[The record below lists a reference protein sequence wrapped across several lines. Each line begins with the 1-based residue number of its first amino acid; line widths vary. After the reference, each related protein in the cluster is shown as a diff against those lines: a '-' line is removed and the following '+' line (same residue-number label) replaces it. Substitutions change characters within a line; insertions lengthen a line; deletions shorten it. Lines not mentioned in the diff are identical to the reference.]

1 MKKKT
6 LDSLDNEIIRLL
18 TEDGRIPI
26 GDMATRLNVT
36 APTVRSRIKNLE
48 ESGMMKVSGLIDTY
62 QHQEIITALVGL
74 DIQSHGK
81 LDQILEK
88 VSRLDNV
95 TWAAVVTGRYDIFA
109 EVVVTGGTQEL
120 YRFTSEI
127 IPKVGT
133 VLKSETFVIIKSK
146 QKWVRLPKAV
156 EGI

>member
-1 MKKKT
+1 MAKRVI
-6 LDSLDNEIIRLL
+6 DSLDNKIIRLL
-18 TEDGRIPI
+18 TENGRIPI
-26 GDMATRLNVT
+26 GDMAARLNVT
-36 APTVRSRIKNLE
+36 APTIRSRIKSLE
-48 ESGMMKVSGLIDTY
+48 ESGMLKVSGLIDTY
-62 QHQEIITALVGL
+62 QHQDIITALIGL
-74 DIQSHGK
+74 NIRSYGK

-109 EVVVTGGTQEL
+109 EVVVTGGTQDL
-120 YRFTSEI
+120 YRFTTEI

-156 EGI
+156 EEI

>member
-1 MKKKT
+1 M
-6 LDSLDNEIIRLL
+6 
-18 TEDGRIPI
+18 PI
-26 GDMATRLNVT
+26 GDMDTRLNVT

-48 ESGMMKVSGLIDTY
+48 ESGMMKVSGLIDPSR
-62 QHQEIITALVGL
+62 HQEMITALVAMSVRS
-74 DIQSHGK
+74 DGK
-81 LDQILEK
+81 LDQILGK

-120 YRFTSEI
+120 YRFTSKI

-133 VLKSETFVIIKSK
+133 VLKSETFVIIKSQ
-146 QKWVRLPKAV
+146 QKWVRFRLLKAV